1 MPSRRLRSTM
11 ADLSGDNTAA
21 PDVTARTEGGNT
33 VQSVRQILLSLPE
46 AERAE
51 ILESLHG
58 PVRKSKAAGSRR
70 APNASGK
77 SKSRGSWYWR
87 NMDPISLI
95 ALFTVPIAL
104 LVFIFTGLKTDI
116 SSLSSRVDNQFARVD
131 NQFAN
136 VNSDIRS
143 MSEKIADMQ
152 VGIGRLLTVA
162 NRPRSADATRERH
175 QPPDVPADAGP
186 PGHIA
191 TPNPGSAESV
201 AR

>member
-1 MPSRRLRSTM
+1 M
-11 ADLSGDNTAA
+11 ADLSADNTAA

-33 VQSVRQILLSLPE
+33 VQSVRQFLLSLPE

-77 SKSRGSWYWR
+77 SKSRGSWYSR
-87 NMDPISLI
+87 NKDPITLI

-116 SSLSSRVDNQFARVD
+116 SSLSSRVDNQFAI
-131 NQFAN
+131 

-143 MSEKIADMQ
+143 MSDKIADMR
-152 VGIGRLLTVA
+152 VDIGRLLTIA
-162 NRPRSADATRERH
+162 NLPRSADTTRERL
-175 QPPDVPADAGP
+175 QPPDVPADDGP

-191 TPNPGSAESV
+191 TPNPGPAEPV

>member
-1 MPSRRLRSTM
+1 M
-11 ADLSGDNTAA
+11 ADLSADNTAA
-21 PDVTARTEGGNT
+21 PDVTASTEGGNT

-46 AERAE
+46 AERAD

-77 SKSRGSWYWR
+77 SKSRGSRYSR
-87 NMDPISLI
+87 NQDPITLI
-95 ALFTVPIAL
+95 ALFSVTVAL
-104 LVFIFTGLKTDI
+104 LVLIFTGLKTDI

-131 NQFAN
+131 SQFAI

-143 MSEKIADMQ
+143 MSDKIADMR
-152 VGIGRLLTVA
+152 VDIGRLLTVA
-162 NRPRSADATRERH
+162 NLPRSADATRERL
-175 QPPDVPADAGP
+175 QPPDVPPDAGP

-191 TPNPGSAESV
+191 TPNPGPAEPV